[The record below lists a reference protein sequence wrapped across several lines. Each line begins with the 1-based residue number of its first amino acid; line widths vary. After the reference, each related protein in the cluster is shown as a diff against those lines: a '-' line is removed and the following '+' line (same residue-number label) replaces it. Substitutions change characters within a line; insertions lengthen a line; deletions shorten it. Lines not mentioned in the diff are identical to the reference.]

1 MSTSAPG
8 RAMPQAY
15 RALRLNAEALDQLLA
30 RAPQESPDSPE
41 LLAQSPVVISL
52 PLPEGGF
59 TRFRIVESPMMEPA
73 LAAQF
78 PQIKTYN
85 GQGIDDPA
93 ATMRCDLSPRGFHAM
108 ALLAKGAIYV
118 DPYGPDEQR
127 AYISYYKQ
135 DYVRGGVSWG
145 CSVPDQDRNDD
156 GAERRAALDAL
167 ASELDTLESNGLADE
182 TRIAAWSPRSPSPSD
197 ATNILAQVKERHV
210 DA

>member
-1 MSTSAPG
+1 MKIHLRLTRLVVVSAMFALAATICLLSASARVTDELWQDMNQNTLKQAPG

-15 RALRLNAEALDQLLA
+15 RALQLNAEALDQLLA

-118 DPYGPDEQR
+118 DPYGPDEPLAYKIGR
-127 AYISYYKQ
+127 ASCRE
-135 DYVRGGVSWG
+135 RG
-145 CSVPDQDRNDD
+145 
-156 GAERRAALDAL
+156 
-167 ASELDTLESNGLADE
+167 
-182 TRIAAWSPRSPSPSD
+182 
-197 ATNILAQVKERHV
+197 
-210 DA
+210 